1 MPGWLIGILGL
12 AAIAAILATTPQGR
26 RLRQRL
32 PTRLRAGGAPAE
44 DRDYL
49 LRVCNGDTSQVE
61 RLLELE
67 RKRDP
72 EMSDARAYRLAIRRY
87 LRDRR

>member
-1 MPGWLIGILGL
+1 VPGWLIGILGL

-32 PTRLRAGGAPAE
+32 PARLRAGGAPAQDHE
-44 DRDYL
+44 YL
-49 LRVCNGDTSQVE
+49 LRVCHGDPAQVK
-61 RLLELE
+61 RLLDLE
-67 RKRDP
+67 RARDP

-87 LRDRR
+87 LRDRG